1 MKIKGGCMFK
11 PVQSFSG
18 ISINDLA
25 AAKQFYAGVL
35 GLEVSEEGP
44 GMRIKHIGG
53 GSVIAYVK
61 DDHQPASYT
70 AFDFEVADIDEA
82 VKSLSEAGVDFERY
96 DGMPQDE
103 LGIMRGLRSGDG
115 PDIAWF
121 KDPSGNILAVLQEA

>member
-1 MKIKGGCMFK
+1 MFK

-18 ISINDLA
+18 FSINDLA

-35 GLEVSEEGP
+35 GLQVTEEGP

-61 DDHQPASYT
+61 DDHQPAAYT
-70 AFDFEVADIDEA
+70 ALDFEVTDIDEA
-82 VKSLSEAGVDFERY
+82 VNSLREAGVQFERY
-96 DGMPQDE
+96 EGMPQDE
-103 LGIMRGLRSGDG
+103 LGIMRGLSSGDG

-121 KDPSGNILAVLQEA
+121 KDPSGNILAVLQEG